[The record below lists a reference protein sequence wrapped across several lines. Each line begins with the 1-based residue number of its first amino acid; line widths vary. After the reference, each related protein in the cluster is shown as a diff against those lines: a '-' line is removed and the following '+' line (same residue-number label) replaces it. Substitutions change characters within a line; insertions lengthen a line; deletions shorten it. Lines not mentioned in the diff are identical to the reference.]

1 MYLSNEENVEVD
13 EYLEKLRDNP
23 LVEMIYLVPD
33 DNGVAIMTICN
44 FNDSRNLISGF
55 DKKEAINSISNPI
68 SFFNI
73 KNKDSRLRFY
83 SDDLSNYYSSI
94 EEDVDY
100 LKSATILFM
109 GQRCGCKKKERTK
122 I

>member
-1 MYLSNEENVEVD
+1 MYLSNEENIEVN

-33 DNGVAIMTICN
+33 DNGVAVITVCN
-44 FNDSRNLISGF
+44 FNDSRDIVDS
-55 DKKEAINSISNPI
+55 INRKYVVKSITNAVS
-68 SFFNI
+68 SFNI
-73 KNKDSRLRFY
+73 KSKDNRLKFY

-94 EEDVDY
+94 EEDVDF
-100 LKSATILFM
+100 LKNATILFM
-109 GQRCGCKKKERTK
+109 GQRCGCKKKKRTK